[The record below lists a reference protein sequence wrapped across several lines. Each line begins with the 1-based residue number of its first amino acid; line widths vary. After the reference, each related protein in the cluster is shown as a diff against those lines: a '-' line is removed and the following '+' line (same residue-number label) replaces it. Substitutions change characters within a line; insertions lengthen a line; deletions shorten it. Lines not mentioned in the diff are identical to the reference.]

1 MVDDDRFPPND
12 DATVPTGSPTV
23 MSMDEDQLW
32 DVVRSLA
39 EPARGELRALS

>member
-1 MVDDDRFPPND
+1 MVDDDRLPQND
-12 DATVPTGSPTV
+12 DAVVPAAPPTV
-23 MSMDEDQLW
+23 MAMDEDQLW